1 MVPRRPHPRQGA
13 TSPAAGPWLGFA
25 AMSKDPSEERPFNAG
40 PPIPAQD
47 RLWRHPSELGLQGDA
62 GPRVVLH
69 RRPSRSRVLVAAALG
84 LIGGSVLG
92 IGALAASGTLG
103 GGETTTVIEQV
114 AAPAPRKA
122 VAADLAAAE
131 VALPAVARVTATGP
145 EGTTTA
151 TGVTVRDDGL
161 VLTTSDVLDA
171 AEQVT
176 VTLGDG
182 TAYPASVIGRD
193 RASDLGVLDIDASG
207 LPVAALPG
215 VRLAEAVD
223 FGDQVVVVAT
233 SPDGSAGPT
242 ITSGYVSA
250 PSTAVDDDRDGED
263 GAPMYGMVGVH
274 LAPGNDRPLGGAL
287 LLDANGSL
295 LGVSTARVDGATDQ
309 NSVAVYATPFDHV
322 RRVFRQVADTG
333 QFTPP
338 ELPVD
343 VAELADADADAET
356 GAGGAVAGVDGGVVV
371 VSDPT
376 SPLAVSADLRKG
388 DVITAINGEA
398 VEDVNDHRTE
408 VRRYV
413 PGDEVEVTIVRD
425 GAVENRSVTLGD
437 DPRLR

>member
-1 MVPRRPHPRQGA
+1 
-13 TSPAAGPWLGFA
+13 
-25 AMSKDPSEERPFNAG
+25 MSKDPSEERPFSAG

-84 LIGGSVLG
+84 LVGGSVLG
-92 IGALAASGTLG
+92 IGTLAASGTLG
-103 GGETTTVIEQV
+103 GGETTTVVEQV
-114 AAPAPRKA
+114 AGPAPRTA
-122 VAADLAAAE
+122 VTADLAAAE
-131 VALPAVARVTATGP
+131 AALPAVARVSATGP

-182 TAYPASVIGRD
+182 TTYPATVIGRD

-207 LPVAALPG
+207 LPVAAIPS
-215 VRLAEAVD
+215 VRLAEAVS
-223 FGDQVVVVAT
+223 FGDQVIVVAT
-233 SPDGSAGPT
+233 SPDGASGPE
-242 ITSGYVSA
+242 ISPGYVSA
-250 PSTAVDDDRDGED
+250 PSTAVGDNTEGED
-263 GAPMYGMVGVH
+263 DAPMFGMVGVQ
-274 LAPGNDRPLGGAL
+274 LAPGNDQPLGGAL

-295 LGVSTARVDGATDQ
+295 LGVSTARVDGSADQ
-309 NSVAVYATPFDHV
+309 DSVAVYATPFDHV

-343 VAELADADADAET
+343 VAELADAAEDT
-356 GAGGAVAGVDGGVVV
+356 GVDEAGVDSGVVV

-376 SPLAVSADLRKG
+376 NPLAASADLRKG
-388 DVITAINGEA
+388 DVITAINGA
-398 VEDVNDHRTE
+398 TVDDVNDHRTE

-425 GAVENRSVTLGD
+425 GEVSNRSVTLGD

>member
-1 MVPRRPHPRQGA
+1 
-13 TSPAAGPWLGFA
+13 
-25 AMSKDPSEERPFNAG
+25 MSKDPPEERPFNAG

-47 RLWRHPSELGLQGDA
+47 RLWRHPSEVGLQRDA

-114 AAPAPRKA
+114 AAPAPRTA

-131 VALPAVARVTATGP
+131 AALPAVARVTATGP
-145 EGTTTA
+145 AGTTTA

-193 RASDLGVLDIDASG
+193 RGSDLGVLDIDASG
-207 LPVAALPG
+207 LPVAAIPG

-223 FGDQVVVVAT
+223 FGDQVVVVAA
-233 SPDGSAGPT
+233 SPDSSTGPT
-242 ITSGYVSA
+242 ITPGYVSA
-250 PSTAVDDDRDGED
+250 PSTAVDDDRDGGD
-263 GAPMYGMVGVH
+263 GGPMYGMVGVH
-274 LAPGNDRPLGGAL
+274 LAPGNDRPPGGAL
-287 LLDANGSL
+287 LLDASGSL
-295 LGVSTARVDGATDQ
+295 LGLATARVDGATDEH
-309 NSVAVYATPFDHV
+309 SVAVFATPFDHV

-343 VAELADADADAET
+343 VAELADAEAE
-356 GAGGAVAGVDGGVVV
+356 AEAEDAVAGVDGGVVV

-376 SPLAVSADLRKG
+376 NPLAVSADLRKG

-425 GAVENRSVTLGD
+425 GAVTSRSVTLGD